1 MERSGTEA
9 DVDALEDYRGLL
21 WRNPWMGGVLTATLL
36 ALAGIPLTVGFIAK
50 FYAVEAGIS
59 AAMWLAI
66 FALVVGSVI
75 GLFYYLRIIVVMAAP
90 AQAATA
96 PGRGP
101 LAWTAYPALAILT
114 IALIWLGVYPTPLI
128 ALIRLTALHV
138 G

>member
-1 MERSGTEA
+1 
-9 DVDALEDYRGLL
+9 
-21 WRNPWMGGVLTATLL
+21 MGGVLTATLL